1 MLLTKQYCT
10 FMLWGFKCRSV
21 HVFLC
26 QMNHFIYK
34 SFYPFTWTWQEKG
47 AIEKTSTLIKFSEC
61 INKLTS
67 QKSKKWNGRHT
78 VFVSLP
84 NSSLCRWWVHLF
96 QDKKVGLALDLF
108 DIIVHLFIWLIEME
122 VFLFVCF
129 FYTNYHCNLSALFSC
144 STRGPQVVARED
156 PVILWRHL
164 LLRSHEQQFK

>member
-1 MLLTKQYCT
+1 MPNSLNAKETIVILPNFESVYSHATHKTVLY
-10 FMLWGFKCRSV
+10 FYAV

-47 AIEKTSTLIKFSEC
+47 AIEKTSMLIKFSEC

-122 VFLFVCF
+122 VFFVC
-129 FYTNYHCNLSALFSC
+129 LF
-144 STRGPQVVARED
+144 
-156 PVILWRHL
+156 L
-164 LLRSHEQQFK
+164 LH